1 MRTIIV
7 CVVLAVLMPTRLLA
21 QVEERV
27 NEGLSFTIKLV
38 SPHGVLDDSS
48 YLDATLKNVTKD
60 CRFHIGYLFLPGG
73 ISPENYVMSM
83 GSAILACVQL
93 ERIGGFVE
101 EDSLNRR
108 PLFVYDLER
117 KFYVYMEPGQSFHS
131 AYPVMT
137 YDPSLGIHV
146 GVFSDKTS
154 WELKNY
160 RRMRLRIVAA
170 GILGSGIGPAE
181 YLVSYPDG
189 IYSNWID
196 LSGMDFSH
204 LDARK

>member
-1 MRTIIV
+1 MRAIIV
-7 CVVLAVLMPTRLLA
+7 FVMLAVLMPSRLLA

-27 NEGLSFTIKLV
+27 NEGLSFTIKLM
-38 SPHGVLDDSS
+38 SPHGVLDNSS

-60 CRFHIGYLFLPGG
+60 CCFHIGYLFLPGG
-73 ISPENYVMSM
+73 ITPENYMTSM
-83 GSAILACVQL
+83 GSVVLACVQL
-93 ERIGGFVE
+93 EREDGTVE
-101 EDSLNRR
+101 EDSLRRR
-108 PLFVYDLER
+108 PLFVYSP
-117 KFYVYMEPGQSFHS
+117 KHKHYVYMKPGQLFHS
-131 AYPVMT
+131 AYPVMA
-137 YDPSLGIHV
+137 YDSGLGIHV
-146 GVFSDKTS
+146 GVFSDKKPS
-154 WELKNY
+154 DLRHY

-204 LDARK
+204 LAARK